1 MAGTW
6 IDRRT
11 IFNRT
16 TKSLTQLPAFLLLF
30 FNCVA
35 QRFDP
40 DQLKKQYD
48 AVDEFVRIKYATID
62 SLDRMIDTSND
73 TIKVDCLIE
82 LYFYQLQ
89 LDNHIAFQSLQRAGQ
104 LARKIGY
111 HKGEG
116 RYLEYLG
123 NYYMEMKDLPAAES
137 ALRQSVLLYKK
148 YNYDREYYEALQT
161 LGLCLYWQMKFD
173 EAIRLSRE
181 TYEYLKT
188 IPGNARIAYVHRRI
202 GLVREA
208 QGKYDEAFDYFMKD
222 KRISDTVTDKKGSRK
237 SYGIYINLY
246 LGNLYFEIGDK
257 KNAMRYFKLSAD
269 KAMDNILPD
278 LYDLQMGEIHFMLKN
293 LDSAMYYFSLRKNCW
308 ERYIKDSAILGQ
320 AIASCNIPI
329 AKTFISQQ
337 HYDTAITLLRSAIP
351 SFKGLVFSS
360 DIYKYLGQACLA
372 ANRLNEALVYSQELM
387 NMANYSGARPMLKDA
402 AEVRW
407 KIFDRLKMRDS
418 AYFYLKIFKNVSDT
432 LSADK
437 QLRNIQAME
446 WQAAD
451 DRQRAEINLL
461 AKEKIIHEKQR
472 QILLIIIVSFALIAF
487 LILLS
492 IDFKRKH
499 ERIDFEKKA
508 DDLKMQALR
517 AQMNP
522 HFIFNSLNSINSFIL
537 NNNKEDASRYLT
549 KFSRLMRLMLH
560 HSQSSLITLQ
570 EELDA
575 LEIYIEMEKLRF
587 NNHFEYSIYVP
598 VEIDPS
604 SYKVPPLI
612 IQPFVENAIWHGLM
626 HKKSKGSLM
635 IEFFVLDEKDIFCR
649 ITDDGI
655 GRKNSSE
662 KQPLPGK
669 TYKSVGMQITKERI
683 FKPEKSNGVAPI
695 KIMDLVNSD
704 GTPGGTSVTI
714 KLPEVYD

>member
-1 MAGTW
+1 
-6 IDRRT
+6 
-11 IFNRT
+11 
-16 TKSLTQLPAFLLLF
+16 
-30 FNCVA
+30 
-35 QRFDP
+35 
-40 DQLKKQYD
+40 
-48 AVDEFVRIKYATID
+48 
-62 SLDRMIDTSND
+62 
-73 TIKVDCLIE
+73 
-82 LYFYQLQ
+82 
-89 LDNHIAFQSLQRAGQ
+89 
-104 LARKIGY
+104 
-111 HKGEG
+111 
-116 RYLEYLG
+116 
-123 NYYMEMKDLPAAES
+123 
-137 ALRQSVLLYKK
+137 
-148 YNYDREYYEALQT
+148 
-161 LGLCLYWQMKFD
+161 
-173 EAIRLSRE
+173 
-181 TYEYLKT
+181 
-188 IPGNARIAYVHRRI
+188 
-202 GLVREA
+202 
-208 QGKYDEAFDYFMKD
+208 
-222 KRISDTVTDKKGSRK
+222 
-237 SYGIYINLY
+237 
-246 LGNLYFEIGDK
+246 
-257 KNAMRYFKLSAD
+257 
-269 KAMDNILPD
+269 
-278 LYDLQMGEIHFMLKN
+278 
-293 LDSAMYYFSLRKNCW
+293 
-308 ERYIKDSAILGQ
+308 
-320 AIASCNIPI
+320 
-329 AKTFISQQ
+329 
-337 HYDTAITLLRSAIP
+337 
-351 SFKGLVFSS
+351 
-360 DIYKYLGQACLA
+360 
-372 ANRLNEALVYSQELM
+372 
-387 NMANYSGARPMLKDA
+387 
-402 AEVRW
+402 
-407 KIFDRLKMRDS
+407 MRDS

-662 KQPLPGK
+662 KQQLPGK